1 MRLRL
6 LLLISLTC
14 MASSPAQT
22 GAQPRYLIAVRDA
35 NLVPQ
40 TDFLLSLPHPLV
52 PPEEWAIFDH
62 DLNTNLAAIFLDPNV
77 ANDLRLNH
85 PEYIVEQD
93 QQMVP
98 TDGPPEPD
106 PTPTGW
112 ALQGLLDNHPYGLPK
127 PAGCEPCQVTLYV
140 VDSGVQKILGT
151 GLHPQFGPTS
161 PVVWGG
167 GLMAPSLTGSGASPF
182 IDVRNHGTGVASTAV
197 GLDTGLFAHL
207 HGGSVV
213 LEPCQI
219 YYPSAVPTAPWVSDA
234 LNAVFQASVQH
245 LARRNDATVLNN
257 GSVLMFANR
266 TTTSY
271 SELMERQLAEATKA
285 GMVVVAAAGN
295 QLSAADPTLPSLT
308 PPIPPLCDPM
318 QLVSQ
323 ISPPPSTTK
332 TPSGMPLSGL
342 LGNPFVGPCA
352 FYATPTAHYLL
363 LVGGTA
369 SDGSL
374 WSSGPNGSNYGPQ
387 TSLFAPAGEVTKASA
402 LSAPLVT
409 GSGTSLATG
418 YVAGL
423 SLYYLSFRPWASVME
438 VRNFVLS
445 QTSVSMSPTAGSF
458 LSMNLEL
465 LTAPDCCLD
474 YVTWTGVTGLVGA
487 QGAKT
492 LDVESDGLVN
502 LLEWALGNDPKVN
515 STNRGLSFTHHDGQF
530 WLRKTLA
537 HYGLCGATITVEASY
552 DLLSW
557 EAPVPTFV
565 PLPLISSCS
574 AGSISEAPL
583 GAEPPDYK
591 FYRIRVVSP

>member
-1 MRLRL
+1 MRLRRIL
-6 LLLISLTC
+6 LLWISLIT
-14 MASSPAQT
+14 SGLAQN
-22 GAQPRYLIAVRDA
+22 GALPRYMVAVRDA
-35 NLVPQ
+35 NSVPPA
-40 TDFLLSLPHPLV
+40 DFLASLPHELV

-62 DLNTNLAAIFLDPNV
+62 DLNTNLVAILLDPNQ
-77 ANDLRLNH
+77 ANDLRITH
-85 PEYIVEQD
+85 PEYIVEPD

-98 TDGPPEPD
+98 TDGPPD

-112 ALQGLLDNHPYGLPK
+112 ALQGLLASHLYGLPK

-140 VDSGVQKILGT
+140 VDSGVQKLLGT
-151 GLHPQFGPTS
+151 GLHPQFGSIS

-219 YYPSAVPTAPWVSDA
+219 YFPSVSPTAPWVSDA
-234 LNAVFQASVQH
+234 LNVVFLASVQH

-266 TTTSY
+266 TTTAY

-295 QLSAADPTLPSLT
+295 QLSGVDPALPVLT

-323 ISPPPSTTK
+323 ISPPPSSTK

-342 LGNPFVGPCA
+342 LGNPFGPCS
-352 FYATPTAHYLL
+352 FYATPLVPYLL

-369 SDGSL
+369 SDGSM
-374 WSSGPNGSNYGPQ
+374 WVGGTNGSNYGPQ
-387 TSLFAPAGEVTKASA
+387 TSLFAPAAGVTKASA
-402 LSAPLVT
+402 LSAALVT
-409 GSGTSLATG
+409 GTGTSLATG

-423 SLYYLSFRPWASVME
+423 SLYYLSFRPWASVTE
-438 VRNFVLS
+438 VRNFVLG
-445 QTSVSMSPTAGSF
+445 QTSVSFSPTAGSF
-458 LSMNLEL
+458 LSMNLDL

-474 YVTWTGVTGLVGA
+474 YATWTGVTNLVGA
-487 QGAKT
+487 QAAKT

-502 LLEWALGNDPKVN
+502 LLEWALGNDPKVF
-515 STNRGLSFTHHDGQF
+515 SANRGLSFAYHDGQY

-537 HYGLCGATITVEASY
+537 YYGLCGATIAVEASL

-557 EAPVPTFV
+557 EAPVPLFV

-574 AGSISEAPL
+574 AGSITEAPL
-583 GAEPPDYK
+583 GAEPPCHK